1 MKPAKRRRPWWAI
14 PRMTVK
20 VAVLVVFFAAVA
32 VPAGAAAG
40 FWTLLNADLPGNVPE
55 DVNPRVHSYPSV
67 VVDAAGNEIA
77 EFRAFELT
85 VPIRYRDIPQVVKDA
100 VVAIEDRRF
109 WTHRGVDP
117 EGLVRA
123 ALANW
128 REGEV
133 VQGGSTITQQYVK
146 NTYTTGERDIA
157 RKLREALI
165 ATRLERQLTKDEIL
179 FRYLNTT
186 YFGDGAYGIGAAAE
200 SYFGKPV
207 SELDLSEAALLAGA
221 IASPANYG
229 PRVNAEV
236 AEGRR
241 MTVLRAMRD
250 QDLIGPRQFQGAR
263 RRHIWAAPLGPPPGP
278 ATVVQAAPEGGATA
292 YPYFVDYVRRELEQR
307 YGHRQLY
314 RGGLRI
320 ETTIDPRLQ
329 AAAELSVA
337 DTLSGTE
344 APLEMSLVSVEPST
358 GHVRAL
364 VGGRDFDLSQ
374 VNLALGGSAG
384 MQPGSSFKTFVLAT
398 ALEHGIDPE
407 TLFDAPASLD
417 FPGCDPTCTI
427 NNSDFEDHGEMT
439 LRAATAASTN
449 TVFAALIDQL
459 GPAAVAEMASR
470 LGVSA
475 IDPAQPYGV
484 SLALGAYEVSP
495 LDMAAGYAT
504 IANRGVRQ
512 EVTPILRVLDR
523 QGNVLEDHTAPEGEA
538 VLNPIGAD
546 TVSDVL
552 QGVIHG
558 GTGEAADI
566 GRPAAGKTGT
576 AQDYRAAWFVG
587 YTPQLATSVWM
598 GYSDVPRPLQGIK
611 GLGSVHGGDFPAQTW
626 QRFMAQALDGVPVA
640 GFVAPGP
647 LPDIVPGAVE
657 PVVEAPEAPPPP
669 PEPEPFGAS
678 AGDPLPAAVI
688 PDDCGGP
695 CTRDLVP

>member
-1 MKPAKRRRPWWAI
+1 M
-14 PRMTVK
+14 
-20 VAVLVVFFAAVA
+20 
-32 VPAGAAAG
+32 
-40 FWTLLNADLPGNVPE
+40 
-55 DVNPRVHSYPSV
+55 
-67 VVDAAGNEIA
+67 
-77 EFRAFELT
+77 
-85 VPIRYRDIPQVVKDA
+85 VKDA

-109 WTHRGVDP
+109 WEHRGVDP

-165 ATRLERQLTKDEIL
+165 ATRLERELTKDEIL

-207 SELDLSEAALLAGA
+207 SELTLSEAALLAGA
-221 IASPANYG
+221 IASPARYG

-236 AEGRR
+236 ADGRR
-241 MTVLRAMRD
+241 LTVLRAMLE
-250 QDLIGPRQFQGAR
+250 QDLITRGQFRGAR
-263 RRHIWAAPLGPPPGP
+263 RQHIWFAPLGPPPVRPPSCRPSPRAGRRRIRTSSTTSGGSWSS
-278 ATVVQAAPEGGATA
+278 ATPTGSSTGAGSASRPRSTLGSR
-292 YPYFVDYVRRELEQR
+292 PWPRPRWPRRS
-307 YGHRQLY
+307 
-314 RGGLRI
+314 
-320 ETTIDPRLQ
+320 T
-329 AAAELSVA
+329 
-337 DTLSGTE
+337 GTS
-344 APLEMSLVSVEPST
+344 APLEMSLVSVDPAT

-407 TLFDAPASLD
+407 TLLEAPASAE

-427 NNSDFEDHGEMT
+427 NNSDFEDHGQMT
-439 LRAATAASTN
+439 LRAATAASVN
-449 TVFAALIDQL
+449 TVFAGLIDQL
-459 GPAAVAEMASR
+459 GPTEVAEMAQR

-475 IDPAQPYGV
+475 IDPARPYGI

-504 IANRGVRQ
+504 LANRGVRQ

-523 QGNVLEDHTAPEGEA
+523 RGNVLEDHTAPEGEA
-538 VLNPIGAD
+538 VLNPVIAD

-552 QGVIHG
+552 QGVIQG
-558 GTGEAADI
+558 GTGESADI

-576 AQDYRAAWFVG
+576 AQEYRAAWFAG
-587 YTPQLATSVWM
+587 YTPQLSTAVWM
-598 GYSDVPRPLQGIK
+598 GYSDVPRPLLGIK
-611 GLGSVHGGDFPAQTW
+611 GLGSVTGGSFPAQTW
-626 QRFMAQALDGVPVA
+626 QRFMAQALDGVPVVD
-640 GFVAPGP
+640 FVPPGP
-647 LPDIVPGAVE
+647 LPELVPDATG
-657 PVVEAPEAPPPP
+657 PVVRSPRSPCPQPPPSP
-669 PEPEPFGAS
+669 SGPAPAS
-678 AGDPLPAAVI
+678 SCRRP
-688 PDDCGGP
+688 
-695 CTRDLVP
+695 